1 MCWSMFT
8 LSISTHHLGCF
19 VAGLVLWQ
27 HAPLVDLLNH
37 VDMFHTHVLQAHH
50 NHVHSLHVNLLP
62 PPIPDMSS
70 PFSWKGCTGTVLRK
84 SCFFLT
90 WLRKCK
96 FTLKIIIVLNI
107 LNLSFFV
114 VLFVAL
120 AYYHQQ
126 SLVLL
131 NLLVESD
138 VLHHLIFLTTFFIKI
153 SSTTF
158 NFIRIIQNII
168 ENFIH
173 ITLVSHPFLY

>member
-70 PFSWKGCTGTVLRK
+70 PFSWKGCAGTVLRR

-131 NLLVESD
+131 N
-138 VLHHLIFLTTFFIKI
+138 
-153 SSTTF
+153 
-158 NFIRIIQNII
+158 
-168 ENFIH
+168 
-173 ITLVSHPFLY
+173 